1 MNQYYTSFGIKD
13 ISDGKMKILININTI
28 RMNNESIKF
37 IRENYSSK
45 ILIYYILHYIKEYIN
60 ILDDETFSFDE
71 LIILLS
77 ENIEDEL
84 KLELLSYSDKPI
96 SIINTNYSIAIKM
109 HILNNNLNTND
120 VVYLY
125 KTYDTQPKE
134 IKNFI
139 IKYAETDYKTIIN
152 QISVVSSVLKNQLL
166 ESSLLLDKKV
176 EIFIAMAENQKRE
189 QAVIILNKIGLTE
202 YEKIFLPRHKPKIK
216 INNLNKL
223 ILNLFVQKKWIDS
236 FEMDTNKGEYYK
248 VKKYSFS
255 KK

>member
-1 MNQYYTSFGIKD
+1 M
-13 ISDGKMKILININTI
+13 
-28 RMNNESIKF
+28 
-37 IRENYSSK
+37 
-45 ILIYYILHYIKEYIN
+45 
-60 ILDDETFSFDE
+60 
-71 LIILLS
+71 
-77 ENIEDEL
+77 
-84 KLELLSYSDKPI
+84 
-96 SIINTNYSIAIKM
+96 
-109 HILNNNLNTND
+109 
-120 VVYLY
+120 
-125 KTYDTQPKE
+125 
-134 IKNFI
+134 
-139 IKYAETDYKTIIN
+139 
-152 QISVVSSVLKNQLL
+152 
-166 ESSLLLDKKV
+166 LLDKKV